1 MDPLHLPDV
10 SEFQADVEWEEVVKF
25 NGGAAIVRALYGA
38 SHVDVMWAKGRRA
51 AAHKAGAKVLGI
63 YQYLVQGE
71 DALAQAEAFVR
82 TVGTLERGEFA
93 VLDLEEGA
101 GDQSERAKTWFEHV
115 DAHLSYPGYAGA
127 WLYSGKAFMDAHL
140 SEFVAHSSR
149 HLWIADYGVQP
160 GDRHS
165 LWQHTDGT
173 IAVPDD
179 WHEHWPGIGRCD
191 CSIFSGSLEQL
202 HALTCGQAAASGI

>member
-1 MDPLHLPDV
+1 VDPLH
-10 SEFQADVEWEEVVKF
+10 QTDVEWLTVVGF

-38 SHVDVMWAKGRRA
+38 SHVDKLWAQGRRA
-51 AAHKAGAKVLGI
+51 AAHEAGIKVLGI
-63 YQYLVQGE
+63 YQYLVQTE

-82 TVGTLERGEFA
+82 EVGALQHGEFA

-101 GDQSERAKTWFEHV
+101 GDQCERAKTWFEYV

-127 WLYSGKAFMDAHL
+127 WLYSDKAFLDAHL
-140 SEFVAHSSR
+140 SAFVTESKR

-160 GDRHS
+160 SDRHS

-173 IAVPDD
+173 IAVPHD
-179 WHEHWPGIGRCD
+179 WHEHWPGVGVCD
-191 CSIFSGSLEQL
+191 CSIFAGSLEQL
-202 HALTCGQAAASGI
+202 HALTCGAGVASGA